1 LLRHARE
8 RILISQGD
16 RVRNVIII
24 GSGCAGLTAA
34 IYAARANLKP
44 LVIDGQ
50 AQGGQLMLTTEVEN
64 YPGFPDGI
72 LGPDL
77 IENMRKQAARFG
89 AEFKAGDV
97 TAADLSKRPF
107 QITVGSE
114 TLESQTLIIAS
125 GADARWLGL
134 PSEQQLR
141 GFGVSSC
148 ATCDGFFFRGKELV
162 VVGGGDTA
170 MEEATFLTKFATKVT
185 LVHRR
190 DEFRAS
196 KIMLDRA
203 RKNEKIKFL
212 TPYTVTDVL
221 GAKDKGGVEGVKVK
235 HVSSG
240 EEKTLPVAG
249 LFVAIGHL
257 PNTGVFKGQLD
268 MDENGYLKPVPG
280 SARTN
285 VQGVFAAGDVQDHV
299 YRQAVTAAGSGC
311 MAAIEA
317 ERFLEAHHS

>member
-1 LLRHARE
+1 
-8 RILISQGD
+8 
-16 RVRNVIII
+16 VRKVIII

-34 IYAARANLKP
+34 IYAARANLRP
-44 LVIDGQ
+44 LVIDGR

-64 YPGFPDGI
+64 YPGFPEGI

-77 IENMRKQAARFG
+77 IEAMRKQAARFG

-107 QITVGSE
+107 QVSVGDE
-114 TLESQTLIIAS
+114 TLEAQTLIIAS
-125 GADARWLGL
+125 GADARWLEL
-134 PSEQQLR
+134 PSEQKLR
-141 GFGVSSC
+141 GYGVSSC
-148 ATCDGFFFRGKELV
+148 ATCDGFFYRGKELV

-203 RKNEKIKFL
+203 RKNEKIQFL
-212 TPYTVTDVL
+212 TPYVVTEVL
-221 GAKDKGGVEGVKVK
+221 GDKAKSGVEGVKVK
-235 HVSSG
+235 HVASG
-240 EEKTLPVAG
+240 EEKTLAVAG
-249 LFVAIGHL
+249 LFVAIGHV
-257 PNTGVFKGQLD
+257 PNTAVFKGQLD

-280 SARTN
+280 STRTN